1 LRRRMTLRGMSP
13 LRICWH
19 LSNWFKINPVTG
31 IIERKGLMSI
41 MDDLR
46 KSVIDG
52 DLNATQDLVHK
63 ALAENIPPENILTNG
78 LIAAMTEVGR
88 MFENGEFY
96 VPEMLISARAM
107 KGGLAI
113 LRPQLAAANIQA
125 IGRVILGTVQGD
137 LHDIGKNLV
146 GMMLEGAGFE
156 VIDLGKDVNPD
167 KFVAAV
173 REHQP
178 LLVGMSALITTTMP
192 AMKETID
199 AISNAG
205 LRSKVKIMV
214 GGAPVTSEYAREI
227 GADYYGPDST
237 AGKNYARSV
246 AAGKA

>member
-1 LRRRMTLRGMSP
+1 MDKLKEM
-13 LRICWH
+13 I
-19 LSNWFKINPVTG
+19 INGTDKG
-31 IIERKGLMSI
+31 IGDEVNRLLGSGKDAGTILNAALI
-41 MDDLR
+41 PAMD
-46 KSVIDG
+46 KVG
-52 DLNATQDLVHK
+52 DLYQQGEYFL
-63 ALAENIPPENILTNG
+63 PEL
-78 LIAAMTEVGR
+78 
-88 MFENGEFY
+88 
-96 VPEMLISARAM
+96 LISARAM
-107 KGGLAI
+107 QRALDILKPKLAQQGIKGAGKV
-113 LRPQLAAANIQA
+113 
-125 IGRVILGTVQGD
+125 VIGTVRGD
-137 LHDIGKNLV
+137 LHDLGKNLV
-146 GMMLEGAGFE
+146 NMTLEGAGFE